1 MPNPLI
7 PFKEIFYGEA
17 LAQALVD
24 FAAIYGDS
32 KFLEE
37 ALQNQRDSRAKD
49 ERENHQAP

>member
-1 MPNPLI
+1 MPNKLI
-7 PFKEIFYGEA
+7 PLKELFYGEA

-24 FAAIYGDS
+24 YARLLDDP

-49 ERENHQAP
+49 ERENHQTT